1 MYFDNC
7 LTLLMCLV
15 FILTY
20 NSYVYAKIRPPKGT
34 IECLTI
40 FYCVLTIYICSSQNA
55 VYSDGGSLELG
66 SCALANRLSDGGY
79 TAWYLSKDHLEV
91 GDIVRSRKPINAH
104 KPKITDFPE
113 GTVVALESGDDR
125 ESFVLV
131 KIPGVHNPLRVQVST
146 VERVTFNLTIG
157 DQVCLKEENNKHSS
171 EGILHSIRR
180 DGSATVGFIGLETL
194 WRGSSSELQK
204 TEGYYVGQ
212 FVRPKANVSTPRFE
226 WPHKNGAAWATG
238 RISQV
243 LPNGCLVVSFPG
255 RLVFGDE
262 SNTFLADPAEVEA
275 VSFDT
280 CPGVVQKYQHIEDFH
295 WAVRPFAIACTLFTA
310 MKLGLFVG
318 QNIGARLKKGPK
330 NSKHGDCQ
338 DGQTGANASWLPSPV
353 ANILFK
359 EGVVAAPA
367 AR

>member
-1 MYFDNC
+1 
-7 LTLLMCLV
+7 
-15 FILTY
+15 
-20 NSYVYAKIRPPKGT
+20 
-34 IECLTI
+34 
-40 FYCVLTIYICSSQNA
+40 
-55 VYSDGGSLELG
+55 
-66 SCALANRLSDGGY
+66 
-79 TAWYLSKDHLEV
+79 V
-91 GDIVRSRKPINAH
+91 GDIVRSRKQINAH
-104 KPKITDFPE
+104 KPKTTEFPE

-125 ESFVLV
+125 DSFVLV

-146 VERVTFNLTIG
+146 VERVTFNLAIG

-171 EGILHSIRR
+171 VGILHSIRR

-194 WRGSSSELQK
+194 WTGSSSELQK
-204 TEGYYVGQ
+204 TEGYYIGQ
-212 FVRPKANVSTPRFE
+212 FVRLKANVSTPRFE

-318 QNIGARLKKGPK
+318 QNIGARLKKGRK
-330 NSKHGDCQ
+330 NSKRHDGDCQ
-338 DGQTGANASWLPSPV
+338 DGQTGGNAGWLPSPV